1 MEIAQLARKACA
13 ACPEVTERDMINIV
27 REIFNTMRQEL
38 VDAPEG
44 RSSSCL
50 WAPCTSFNV
59 KSTTSKPESVSWA
72 AGSILYSKTEV

>member
-44 RSSSCL
+44 KVKFLPLGTVHVIQREIDNKQ
-50 WAPCTSFNV
+50 TGERVVGRRFNLV
-59 KSTTSKPESVSWA
+59 LKD
-72 AGSILYSKTEV
+72 